1 MLFLMISPRLQSSNW
16 KQQQAQLTLLCTETH
31 KSSYNWSSSPNL
43 CRSIVLSSQWFP
55 NAGSNKVFQ
64 IELIWNPVVFR
75 PSFVMF
81 ICNTPNI
88 MMTSESSLSSLVIA
102 SLTVSMFLG
111 QFSPV
116 ASTGISSYLSK
127 LIPVFPVPNS
137 SLQFVQQ
144 TFNKMKHRASQSR
157 NQTCNYQ
164 NFYVDLVFIN
174 KV

>member
-1 MLFLMISPRLQSSNW
+1 
-16 KQQQAQLTLLCTETH
+16 
-31 KSSYNWSSSPNL
+31 
-43 CRSIVLSSQWFP
+43 
-55 NAGSNKVFQ
+55 
-64 IELIWNPVVFR
+64 
-75 PSFVMF
+75 MF

-88 MMTSESSLSSLVIA
+88 MMTSESSLSSSVIA